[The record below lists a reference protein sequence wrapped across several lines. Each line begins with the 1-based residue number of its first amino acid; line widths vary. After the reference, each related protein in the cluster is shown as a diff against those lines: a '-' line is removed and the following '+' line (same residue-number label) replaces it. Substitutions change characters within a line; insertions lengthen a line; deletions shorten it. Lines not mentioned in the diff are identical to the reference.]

1 MHIYCHIGQQLRH
14 ISEEQESID
23 LLEEDSSLIFNQT
36 IADITRLELNT
47 YDIFAGR
54 SDFAQ
59 LLTEILMTINRQSGA
74 QDLWIARCP
83 LVSACACIY
92 CTTVKYIM
100 C

>member
-36 IADITRLELNT
+36 IADITRQGLDTFNT
-47 YDIFAGR
+47 FDAR
-54 SDFAQ
+54 SDFAD
-59 LLTEILMTINRQSGA
+59 LLIGILMTINRQSGA